1 MTLIYSL
8 ESKPT
13 SNESSAAEPLPNIT
27 TFQLQEPN
35 ISANESNN
43 HKLLKSIIYHI
54 TDSVHDDRNSA
65 NSTQKRNFTMPMTIT
80 FANFTSSGDK
90 LTEYRQHAVRT
101 RLPRQQTPVTTME
114 PTLYYSIQEAEQ
126 NNNTHVNSSLELN
139 HLEEDT
145 LLQPTEPGNTTLGG
159 KAGQT
164 TIHHSNNTTHSQQN
178 VTVLKN
184 KTTLFYN
191 IKGKPNSSK
200 DVRKQPP
207 IEQSQDNNKN
217 MSKTISSS
225 QIFDGQEGTK
235 RTPSNSISSNHEN
248 YQKSV
253 ESHQVVNSPSPL
265 PQQTVETTGETSQ
278 QAKERIQFTDF
289 PLFNTQG
296 NWVKNLT
303 LLRVHW
309 HLLHMM
315 KQVKFTFLDA
325 IRFSCGAI
333 VYPST
338 FLEVKL
344 DLPF

>member
-1 MTLIYSL
+1 MPLFYSL

-13 SNESSAAEPLPNIT
+13 NNDSSTAEPLPNIT

-43 HKLLKSIIYHI
+43 HTLLKSIIYHT
-54 TDSVHDDRNSA
+54 TDSGHDDRNSA
-65 NSTQKRNFTMPMTIT
+65 NSTQQRNFTMPMTTT
-80 FANFTSSGDK
+80 FANFTSSGYK
-90 LTEYRQHAVRT
+90 LTEYRRPPVRT
-101 RLPRQQTPVTTME
+101 HGPRQQTPVTTME

-126 NNNTHVNSSLELN
+126 NNNTHVNSLLELN
-139 HLEEDT
+139 HIEEDI
-145 LLQPTEPGNTTLGG
+145 LLQPTEPGNTLGG
-159 KAGQT
+159 KTKQT

-191 IKGKPNSSK
+191 IKGKPNNSK
-200 DVRKQPP
+200 DLRKQPP
-207 IEQSQDNNKN
+207 TDQSQDNNKN
-217 MSKTISSS
+217 MSEAISSS

-235 RTPSNSISSNHEN
+235 RTPSKSNSSNHEN
-248 YQKSV
+248 YQKSA
-253 ESHQVVNSPSPL
+253 ESHQVVNSLTPL

-278 QAKERIQFTDF
+278 QAKERIQFGDF

-325 IRFSCGAI
+325 IRLSCGAI

-338 FLEVKL
+338 FLEVKI

>member
-1 MTLIYSL
+1 MPLFYSL
-8 ESKPT
+8 ESKLT
-13 SNESSAAEPLPNIT
+13 NNDSSTAEPLPNIT

-35 ISANESNN
+35 ISANKSSD
-43 HKLLKSIIYHI
+43 HKQLKSIIHHT
-54 TDSVHDDRNSA
+54 TDLVHNDRNSA
-65 NSTQKRNFTMPMTIT
+65 NSTQQRNFTMPMTST
-80 FANFTSSGDK
+80 SANFTSSGDK
-90 LTEYRQHAVRT
+90 LTEYRQTPVRIHI
-101 RLPRQQTPVTTME
+101 PRQQTPVTTME

-191 IKGKPNSSK
+191 IKGKPNNSK
-200 DVRKQPP
+200 DLRKQPP
-207 IEQSQDNNKN
+207 TEQSQDKNKN

-235 RTPSNSISSNHEN
+235 RTPSNFNSSKHEN
-248 YQKSV
+248 YPKIA
-253 ESHQVVNSPSPL
+253 ESHQVVNSLTPP
-265 PQQTVETTGETSQ
+265 PQQAVETSQ
-278 QAKERIQFTDF
+278 QAKERIQFGNF

-303 LLRVHW
+303 LLRVQW

-315 KQVKFTFLDA
+315 KQVKFTFFGA

-333 VYPST
+333 VYPSA
-338 FLEVKL
+338 FLEVKI